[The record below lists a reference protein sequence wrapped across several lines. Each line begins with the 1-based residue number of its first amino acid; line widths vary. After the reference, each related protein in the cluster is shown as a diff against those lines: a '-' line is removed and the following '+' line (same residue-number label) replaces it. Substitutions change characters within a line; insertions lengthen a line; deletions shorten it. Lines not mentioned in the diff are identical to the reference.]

1 MSHELLN
8 GLVQTTNT
16 IEKAT
21 ARFLDTQKF
30 VAICVA

>member
-8 GLVQTTNT
+8 GIVQTK
-16 IEKAT
+16 IEKVT
-21 ARFLDTQKF
+21 ARFLDTRKF